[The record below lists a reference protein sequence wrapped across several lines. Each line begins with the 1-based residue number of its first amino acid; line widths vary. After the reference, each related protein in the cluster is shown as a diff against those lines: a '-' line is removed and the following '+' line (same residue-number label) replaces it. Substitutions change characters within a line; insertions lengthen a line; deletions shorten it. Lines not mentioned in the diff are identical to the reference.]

1 MFEKIVREKLK
12 KKSKALSGNKNANS
26 WDFPYLVY
34 HCSIF
39 KAFSLA
45 QNEIF
50 YNPYIFPLLWCMV
63 DQQNS

>member
-26 WDFPYLVY
+26 WDFQYLVY

-50 YNPYIFPLLWCMV
+50 
-63 DQQNS
+63 